1 MTHSMDLTRG
11 DMKQELI
18 SITIPLII
26 GNILQQLYN
35 TIDAIVIGRY
45 VGDVAFA
52 AIGVAGTVMN
62 LFIFVLS
69 GFCAGI
75 SVVLG
80 QLFGKEDMET
90 FRTEFYLSTVFGV
103 GFTALISICGI
114 AFAKPLLHLIQ
125 TPADVAEYCYQYLV
139 IIFAGLFASYLYN
152 LCSAVL
158 RAVGNTRAALV
169 ILAVSIVINLAL
181 ALLFVGSMHTGVVG
195 AALATVIS
203 QLISVLLSF
212 LYIRIQIPDLMF
224 RRADIKYD
232 QSLMK
237 KTVNFGSASAFHQ
250 SSLYIGKLLVQGAV
264 NSMGIDMISAYTATT
279 RIEGF
284 INSFG
289 DSGAASTSILI
300 AQNKGAENEKR
311 VQEGLRTSL
320 VMMTVLGIVLSIL
333 MAATAGTTVFW
344 MLGSTEGK
352 AFDYAVQ
359 YMQVVS
365 IFYILNYIGSA
376 FVGYYRGVGMI
387 YVPVIGTTL
396 HITIRVILSYLF
408 VQTSGLSAVAYATG
422 IGWIVVTIYQAV
434 VYVTRIK
441 KIRFKTKAE
450 E

>member
-11 DMKQELI
+11 DIKKELVA
-18 SITIPLII
+18 ITIPLIV
-26 GNILQQLYN
+26 GNILQQFYN

-45 VGDVAFA
+45 VGNIAFA

-75 SVVLG
+75 SVILG
-80 QLFGKEDMET
+80 QLFGKEDMKT
-90 FRTEFYLSTVFGV
+90 FRTEFFLSAVFGV
-103 GFTALISICGI
+103 GFTVLISICGI
-114 AFAKPLLHLIQ
+114 VFARPLLLLIQ
-125 TPADVAEYCYQYLV
+125 TPSKVAEYSYQYLV
-139 IIFAGLFASYLYN
+139 VIFAGLFASYLYN

-158 RAVGNTRAALV
+158 RSVGNTRAALV
-169 ILAVSIVINLAL
+169 ILAVSIVVNLAL
-181 ALLFVGSMHTGVVG
+181 ALLFVGQLHTGVVG

-203 QLISVLLSF
+203 QLISVVLSF
-212 LYIRIQIPDLMF
+212 LYIRFELPDLMF
-224 RRADIKYD
+224 RRADMKYD
-232 QSLMK
+232 EQLMK

-289 DSGAASTSILI
+289 DSGAAAISILI
-300 AQNKGAENEKR
+300 AQNKGAGEEKR
-311 VQEGLRTSL
+311 VQEGARVSL
-320 VMMTVLGIVLSIL
+320 FMMVILGLVLSLL
-333 MAATAGTTVFW
+333 MAGTASTTVGW
-344 MLGSTEGK
+344 MLGSAEGK
-352 AFDYAVQ
+352 AFEYAVQ
-359 YMQVVS
+359 YMQVISV
-365 IFYILNYIGSA
+365 FYTLCYIGNT

-396 HITIRVILSYLF
+396 HISLRVVLSYLF
-408 VQTSGLSAVAYATG
+408 VQKLGLSAVAYATG
-422 IGWIVVTIYQAV
+422 IGWMVVTAYQTL
-434 VYVTRIK
+434 VYVTVVKRT
-441 KIRFKTKAE
+441 RLKTMSE